1 MSFERAGLISVRL
14 AETRDYAA
22 ITDLHNADNEPH
34 FQASSAQLQ
43 KSDATNL
50 NGGRI
55 VALQDGAVI
64 GTAAF
69 WLWTEVDA
77 YRIGI
82 HNAHQASGADAATQM
97 MLISS
102 AAPPTPSACSPR
114 FAVTFSATL
123 STYRLGVQ
131 RSVSLVRG
139 ESRADEL

>member
-1 MSFERAGLISVRL
+1 MSFEREGLISVRL

-22 ITDLHNADNEPH
+22 IADLHNADNEPH

-64 GTAAF
+64 DTAAF

-77 YRIGI
+77 YRT
-82 HNAHQASGADAATQM
+82 AFTP
-97 MLISS
+97 LTTRVVRT
-102 AAPPTPSACSPR
+102 PPR
-114 FAVTFSATL
+114 N
-123 STYRLGVQ
+123 
-131 RSVSLVRG
+131 
-139 ESRADEL
+139 